1 MSNHQVFECEKDFGS
16 EYSKGEDGVISC
28 NCNEVTG
35 CGGGEETMCLG
46 YGAKVEGTSCTCKDF
61 TSDSTPKVK
70 FSRETKFLNRGIQSL
85 VEGRKFT
92 LVISEI

>member
-16 EYSKGEDGVISC
+16 EYRKGADGVISC

-46 YGAKVEGTSCTCKDF
+46 YVAEVDGKTCTCKDF
-61 TSDSTPKVK
+61 SSDSTPEV
-70 FSRETKFLNRGIQSL
+70 
-85 VEGRKFT
+85 T
-92 LVISEI
+92 LTSTQAGGLYLDHLPYN